1 MSRETDNPPPSSRGW
16 GSEGEGA
23 ARPGAGPGAPQSEE
37 KQTETTMTT
46 RARINIPGSRPIPPI
61 VVRETVDEATARGV
75 AAPAQAP
82 AATPGTKPTP
92 AGGPGEG
99 KKTSSWFEP
108 RKPPRTNA
116 PPDDPGSAPA
126 PGPGPATSATP
137 SVGRD
142 ADGAPFPG
150 VAPGPATGQRP
161 AVGRASAP
169 PPFPGMSPGPA
180 TGATPTV
187 GRDAEGAPFPG
198 VGPGPSTAQMP
209 VVGPTDTAPFP
220 AVGAPDGPGTGAFPG
235 VGAGARRG
243 DTPPSGVPGVGAPQG
258 PGETPAAGIPGLGR
272 SGPSWFQ
279 PTDTP
284 ADGIEQFPGGSTV
297 GPLPSPPTGPTTG
310 PGSGSMPLVPPP
322 GEELAA
328 TTMDLGGPFPPAPPP
343 AQSNAPGDG
352 VPVPPPGPAPA
363 LAEDDEPA
371 PAPAP
376 APASSGGRKRRFP
389 TRLAVVAV
397 VGVAVVAYGAG
408 LLLNADDV
416 PKGTT
421 VLGVDIGGTTSQE
434 AVNRLDA
441 ALDRANTDPL
451 TLLVGGQ
458 EVELKPSVAGLVID
472 TESTV
477 RELSGQ
483 DYSPVTVIGSLFG
496 AARAEEAEFSVDRA
510 KLTTALQ
517 DIASQAAGDGAPV
530 DGTVTFE
537 DGEAIGSP
545 GQPGTTIDIEAA
557 ADAVES
563 AFRDRAAT
571 GRDPAVELPVTTQD
585 PLVGEDEVQQAMA
598 EFAEPAMSGLVY
610 LVAADTE
617 LPFSPETLSGLL
629 TMEPSQD
636 GTLQPVLD
644 TEGLAAAYGSV
655 FDGIMIDAG
664 AGLVEMTP
672 EHAAAAMIP
681 ALRETATVDFG
692 EGRREAIVEGAVRP

>member
-1 MSRETDNPPPSSRGW
+1 MSRETDNPPPNPRGW

-23 ARPGAGPGAPQSEE
+23 ARPGAPQSEE

-75 AAPAQAP
+75 AGPAPAPAP
-82 AATPGTKPTP
+82 TPGTKPTP
-92 AGGPGEG
+92 AGGSGDG

-108 RKPPRTNA
+108 RKPPRVG
-116 PPDDPGSAPA
+116 PGDAGAPA
-126 PGPGPATSATP
+126 PGPGPATGATP
-137 SVGRD
+137 TVGRN
-142 ADGAPFPG
+142 AEGAPFPG
-150 VAPGPATGQRP
+150 VAPAPGQRP
-161 AVGRASAP
+161 AARPESDRAS
-169 PPFPGMSPGPA
+169 FPGMVPGPA
-180 TGATPTV
+180 TGATPIV

-198 VGPGPSTAQMP
+198 VGPGPATAPMP
-209 VVGPTDTAPFP
+209 PVGATDTAPFP
-220 AVGAPDGPGTGAFPG
+220 VVGAPASDGPGTGAFPG
-235 VGAGARRG
+235 ARRG
-243 DTPPSGVPGVGAPQG
+243 DTPPAGVPGLSAP
-258 PGETPAAGIPGLGR
+258 PSPTETPAAGIPGLGR

-284 ADGIEQFPGGSTV
+284 PDGTERFAGPAAGSPAGG
-297 GPLPSPPTGPTTG
+297 PTGPTTG
-310 PGSGSMPLVPPP
+310 PGSGSMPIAPPP
-322 GEELAA
+322 GEEPAA
-328 TTMDLGGPFPPAPPP
+328 TTMDLGGPFPPAPPLNHPEP
-343 AQSNAPGDG
+343 AAVGEG
-352 VPVPPPGPAPA
+352 LAVPPPGPDPA
-363 LAEDDEPA
+363 LAEDDEPTST
-371 PAPAP
+371 PAP
-376 APASSGGRKRRFP
+376 APASAGGRKRRAR
-389 TRLAVVAV
+389 TRLLV
-397 VGVAVVAYGAG
+397 VGVVGLAVVAYGAG
-408 LLLNADDV
+408 LLLNSDDV
-416 PKGTT
+416 PKGTS

-441 ALDRANTDPL
+441 ALDQANSDPL
-451 TLLVGGQ
+451 TLLVGG
-458 EVELKPSVAGLVID
+458 EEIELKPSVAGLVID
-472 TESTV
+472 TETTV

-496 AARAEEAEFSVDRA
+496 AARTEDAVFSVDRA
-510 KLTTALQ
+510 KLTTALE

-530 DGTVTFE
+530 EGTVTFE
-537 DGEAIGSP
+537 NGEAIGSP
-545 GQPGTTIDIEAA
+545 GQSGNTIDIEAA

-585 PLVGEDEVQQAMA
+585 PLVDEAEVQRAME

-610 LVAADTE
+610 LIAAGTE

-629 TMEPSQD
+629 TMEPSED

-644 TEGLAAAYGSV
+644 TEGLAAAYGST

-681 ALRETATVDFG
+681 VLRETATTDYG
-692 EGRREAIVEGAVRP
+692 EGRREAIVEGAVWP